1 MQESRLISRVR
12 FARLSRIRE
21 ILGGTKDEIEYPTDA
36 NKFVEDDEY
45 LILDL
50 VLGWVS
56 LPALR
61 MVLTDRCRMGYC

>member
-1 MQESRLISRVR
+1 MSRRCKRIKHELMDRVR

-36 NKFVEDDEY
+36 KTFVEDDEY

-50 VLGWVS
+50 TLGWVS
-56 LPALR
+56 HSLVIRL
-61 MVLTDRCRMGYC
+61 M

>member
-1 MQESRLISRVR
+1 MDRVR

-36 NKFVEDDEY
+36 KTFVEDDEY

-56 LPALR
+56 LDGR
-61 MVLTDRCRMGYC
+61 ERVYVLMK

>member
-1 MQESRLISRVR
+1 MGRVR

-36 NKFVEDDEY
+36 KTFVEDDEY

-50 VLGWVS
+50 TLGWVS
-56 LPALR
+56 YSLVIGL
-61 MVLTDRCRMGYC
+61 M